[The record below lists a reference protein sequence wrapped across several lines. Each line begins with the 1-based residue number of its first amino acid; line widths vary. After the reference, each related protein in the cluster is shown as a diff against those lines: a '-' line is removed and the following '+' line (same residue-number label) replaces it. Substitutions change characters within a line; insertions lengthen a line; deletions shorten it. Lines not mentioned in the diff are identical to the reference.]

1 MTRALLNSYPHS
13 CATPV
18 THHDTLHP
26 QLADISVAARVI
38 SMHTGAEA
46 APNTYIVGSVDGAPR
61 EAVELSPLNHASGE
75 PTAHGARKNIY
86 ILDKTDPAPLIARL
100 VS

>member
-38 SMHTGAEA
+38 SAFPERLTAAQRKPDDLAMLGELAKTPEASIVKLPNVSASIPQLQSCIAEL
-46 APNTYIVGSVDGAPR
+46 R
-61 EAVELSPLNHASGE
+61 EKG
-75 PTAHGARKNIY
+75 
-86 ILDKTDPAPLIARL
+86 
-100 VS
+100 